1 MSLITLWIHLTIAL
15 FAVLN
20 PVGNVPVFLALTADR
35 DGNAQRRI
43 ARRAVVVA
51 FAIVMVFALFGQ
63 MILGIFGITLN
74 AFRVAGGI
82 ILFTIALRLLEANP
96 SHMHHPRE
104 EEGEE
109 DDVAVTPLGTP
120 LLAGPGTIATVMA
133 LGAHGGLLTGDLL
146 VFGSV
151 GTVLLL
157 TYFIF
162 RSAPSIGQRL
172 GPTGI
177 NIVTRLM
184 GLLLAVVAVQMAA
197 DGLSLLFPN
206 LRL

>member
-1 MSLITLWIHLTIAL
+1 MNLNLFTLWIHLTIAL

-20 PVGNVPVFLALTADR
+20 PVGNVPLFLALTADR
-35 DGNAQRRI
+35 DGPAQRRI
-43 ARRAVVVA
+43 AREAVLVA

-63 MILGIFGITLN
+63 MILGVFGITLN

-96 SHMHHPRE
+96 SHMHQPRE
-104 EEGEE
+104 GEGEE

-120 LLAGPGTIATVMA
+120 LLAGPGTIATVMG
-133 LGAHGGLLTGDLL
+133 LGAHGSLVSADLL
-146 VFGSV
+146 VFSSV

-162 RSAPSIGQRL
+162 RSAPSIGRRL

-197 DGLSLLFPN
+197 DGLRVLFPQ
-206 LRL
+206 L